1 MQIDPIIEPLL
12 RSSKL
17 PVYLEELN
25 TFYAEEKK
33 RRTAFYEML
42 TDEMKAEFI
51 EGEVVIH
58 SPARNEHID
67 CCGYLFQLLAAY
79 VNINNL
85 GSVKSEKALIKL
97 SRNDFEPDICFFNK
111 EKTKAFQN
119 KTMFFPAPDF
129 IVEIL
134 SDSTEGRDR
143 GVKFNDYASHG
154 VAEYW
159 IVNAEKGLIEQY
171 VLEEGNQYV
180 LHVKV
185 NDGTISSRVVN
196 GFAIPV
202 KAVFQKE
209 TNVKTLQSILTK

>member
-1 MQIDPIIEPLL
+1 MQIDAIIEPLL

-25 TFYAEEKK
+25 
-33 RRTAFYEML
+33 AFYEAEKQKRRAFYDEL
-42 TDEMKAEFI
+42 TEEVKAEFI
-51 EGEVVIH
+51 EGKVVVH

-79 VNINNL
+79 VNINDL

-97 SRNDFEPDICFFNK
+97 SRNDFEPDICFFDK
-111 EKTKAFQN
+111 EKTRTFQN

-129 IVEIL
+129 VVEIL

-143 GVKFNDYASHG
+143 GVKFDDYASHG
-154 VAEYW
+154 IAEYW
-159 IVNAEKGLIEQY
+159 IVNAEKQIIEQY
-171 VLEEGNQYV
+171 LLEESNRYV
-180 LHVKV
+180 LHVKA

-196 GFAIPV
+196 GFVIPV
-202 KAVFQKE
+202 GAVFQKE
-209 TNVKTLQSILTK
+209 VNVKTLQSILAK